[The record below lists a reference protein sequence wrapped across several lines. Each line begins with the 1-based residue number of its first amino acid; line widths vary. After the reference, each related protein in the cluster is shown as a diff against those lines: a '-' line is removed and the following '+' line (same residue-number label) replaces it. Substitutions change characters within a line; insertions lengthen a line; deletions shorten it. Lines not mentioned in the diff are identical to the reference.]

1 MPVWDGEQTPNQS
14 RTGSLSLLGQG
25 QATLRLHFICPAVC
39 FGLVSLLRRS
49 DVSQASASLS
59 LDLLH
64 TALTNLGI

>member
-1 MPVWDGEQTPNQS
+1 MWGGKQTRNHPG
-14 RTGSLSLLGQG
+14 TGSLLLLGQG

-59 LDLLH
+59 LDLQH
-64 TALTNLGI
+64 TALANLGI